1 MASSSQSQT
10 SRSLGESWAS
20 WSPEDADQLT
30 CIDSDDETY
39 SEMDF
44 PSSNPSTGP
53 DYSSQLQPS
62 HFLQDAS
69 MVSLPGPELIMPSIH
84 EEYTLDGSLFGPHP
98 STQAANPPGSGEPA
112 PGPGNPL
119 SQVSAESPGKNEM
132 RSDQVLSS
140 RRSSSNITDR
150 FRLWSREYS
159 RKPLL
164 AGVLLLCALY
174 LVKTLLSPT
183 MTESPFATTSGPGA
197 AGRSNP
203 PRRYQL
209 ILDSR
214 ARLGQLLHPSNEAAS
229 LLPTLLKDSES
240 EVVELCGLLVDDMGS
255 KLELEFE
262 CNNALVVIRQAREL
276 IESLFWHGSVALD
289 DIDRELARINKILA
303 HSSMNDLEG
312 LSDRFMATL
321 NLHFFKR
328 PVPKQAISEAWWREA
343 EATFELAVSKQLEQI
358 RYVRKLLSLFHTRL
372 QPIGEIVS
380 NPRPEEEATLCGSHP
395 RRGEKYPSLASFLQD
410 MRCAVEGSLALLPFS
425 PKPRRPADNI
435 KPAVTQNILSKL
447 RHADEKQRTAAI
459 IASTLVTQLRDLQR
473 D

>member
-10 SRSLGESWAS
+10 FRSLGESWAS

-30 CIDSDDETY
+30 CIDSDDEIY

-53 DYSSQLQPS
+53 DNSSQLQPS

-69 MVSLPGPELIMPSIH
+69 IVSSPGPELIMPSIH
-84 EEYTLDGSLFGPHP
+84 EEYSPDGSSFVRHP
-98 STQAANPPGSGEPA
+98 STQAANPPGPGIRLTQVPA
-112 PGPGNPL
+112 K
-119 SQVSAESPGKNEM
+119 SPHNNVT
-132 RSDQVLSS
+132 RSIQALPS
-140 RRSSSNITDR
+140 RRPSSNITDR
-150 FRLWSREYS
+150 LGSREYS

-164 AGVLLLCALY
+164 AGILLLCALY
-174 LVKTLLSPT
+174 LVTTLLSPS
-183 MTESPFATTSGPGA
+183 MTESPSATKSGPETSY
-197 AGRSNP
+197 RSKLP
-203 PRRYQL
+203 HRYQL

-229 LLPTLLKDSES
+229 LLPVLLKESES
-240 EVVELCGLLVDDMGS
+240 EVVELCGLLADDMGS

-289 DIDRELARINKILA
+289 DIDRELARIKRLLV
-303 HSSMNDLEG
+303 HSPKNELDS

-328 PVPKQAISEAWWREA
+328 PIPRQPISEAWWREA
-343 EATFELAVSKQLEQI
+343 EATFALAVSKQLKQI
-358 RYVRKLLSLFHTRL
+358 AYVRELLSLFHTRL
-372 QPIGEIVS
+372 QPIGKIVS
-380 NPRPEEEATLCGSHP
+380 NPRSEEEATLCGSHSP
-395 RRGEKYPSLASFLQD
+395 SGEKVPSLASFLKNV
-410 MRCAVEGSLALLPFS
+410 RCAVEGSLALLLPFS
-425 PKPRRPADNI
+425 PKRRRPANDINGVVKRNI
-435 KPAVTQNILSKL
+435 WSKL

-459 IASTLVTQLRDLQR
+459 VASTLVSQLRDLQG

>member
-1 MASSSQSQT
+1 MTSSSQSQT

-30 CIDSDDETY
+30 CIDSDDEIY
-39 SEMDF
+39 AEMDF

-53 DYSSQLQPS
+53 DNSSQLQPS

-69 MVSLPGPELIMPSIH
+69 IVSLPGPELIMPSIH
-84 EEYTLDGSLFGPHP
+84 EEYTPDGSSFDPHP
-98 STQAANPPGSGEPA
+98 SSQAANPPGSREPA
-112 PGPGNPL
+112 PGPGSRL
-119 SQVSAESPGKNEM
+119 SQVSAKSPHNNET
-132 RSDQVLSS
+132 RSDQAPSS
-140 RRSSSNITDR
+140 RRPSSNIIG
-150 FRLWSREYS
+150 RLRSREYS

-174 LVKTLLSPT
+174 LVKTLLSPS
-183 MTESPFATTSGPGA
+183 MTESLSATKSGQEA
-197 AGRSNP
+197 SYRLKP
-203 PRRYQL
+203 PHRYQL

-229 LLPTLLKDSES
+229 LLPALLKDSES
-240 EVVELCGLLVDDMGS
+240 EVVELCGLLADDMGS

-289 DIDRELARINKILA
+289 DIDRELTRIKRLLA
-303 HSSMNDLEG
+303 HSSMNELDS

-321 NLHFFKR
+321 NLYFFKR
-328 PVPKQAISEAWWREA
+328 PIPRQAISEAWWREA

-358 RYVRKLLSLFHTRL
+358 GYVRELLGLFHTRL
-372 QPIGEIVS
+372 QPIGGIVS
-380 NPRPEEEATLCGSHP
+380 NPRSEGEATLCGSHP
-395 RRGEKYPSLASFLQD
+395 PSGENEPSLASFLKN
-410 MRCAVEGSLALLPFS
+410 MRCAVEGSLALLLPFS
-425 PKPRRPADNI
+425 PKPRRPTNDINGAVKRNI
-435 KPAVTQNILSKL
+435 WSKL

-459 IASTLVTQLRDLQR
+459 VASTLFSQLRGLQG